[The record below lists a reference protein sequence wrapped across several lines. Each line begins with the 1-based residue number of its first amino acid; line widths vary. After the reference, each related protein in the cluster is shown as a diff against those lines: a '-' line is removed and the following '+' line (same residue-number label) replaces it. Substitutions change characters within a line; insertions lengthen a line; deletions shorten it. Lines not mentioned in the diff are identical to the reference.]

1 MKVLV
6 VGGGGREHALAW
18 KLAQSPR
25 VRELHAAPGNAGIAR
40 IATCHPVA
48 ATDLPGQVRLA
59 RELGVDLVVV
69 GPDDPLAL
77 GLVDLLQAEG
87 IRAFGPTRAAARL
100 EASKSFA
107 KEVMRD
113 AGVPTADYAVF
124 TDYEAALAH
133 VRARGGEVVVK
144 ADGLALGK
152 GVFVCAS
159 VAEAEA
165 ALRALMVDRA
175 FGAAGAKVVIE
186 EKLTGP
192 ECSVLALCDGEDFVA
207 FPAVQDHKRLGEG
220 DTGPNT
226 GGMGT
231 YTPVPGYTEAVAREV
246 AERIL
251 APTLAAMRER
261 GHPFRGCLFAGLM
274 LTADGPKVLEF
285 NARFGD
291 PEAQVALPM
300 LDMDLLDLME
310 AALEGGL
317 RGVRL
322 RWRPGAAAC
331 VVAASAGY
339 PGAYEK
345 GKVIRGLEEAETRGA
360 LVFHAGT
367 ARQGDQV
374 VTAGGRVLGVV
385 GRGPDLRAALGQAY
399 RALEAIHFD
408 GIYYRKDIGWRAL

>member
-1 MKVLV
+1 
-6 VGGGGREHALAW
+6 
-18 KLAQSPR
+18 
-25 VRELHAAPGNAGIAR
+25 
-40 IATCHPVA
+40 
-48 ATDLPGQVRLA
+48 
-59 RELGVDLVVV
+59 
-69 GPDDPLAL
+69 
-77 GLVDLLQAEG
+77 
-87 IRAFGPTRAAARL
+87 
-100 EASKSFA
+100 
-107 KEVMRD
+107 
-113 AGVPTADYAVF
+113 
-124 TDYEAALAH
+124 
-133 VRARGGEVVVK
+133 
-144 ADGLALGK
+144 
-152 GVFVCAS
+152 
-159 VAEAEA
+159 
-165 ALRALMVDRA
+165 VDRA